1 MSNNVVKLVREKDR
15 DDQKILEF
23 LKDKKCLVIVYD
35 DDTETIKAVSNF
47 DPGLRECT
55 LAHFGYL
62 YLLQE
67 MMALGEYEDDI

>member
-1 MSNNVVKLVREKDR
+1 MGNVVKLIREKDR

-23 LKDKKCLVIVYD
+23 LDKKKCLVITWD
-35 DDTETIKAVSNF
+35 PEAENIQAISNF

-67 MMALGEYEDDI
+67 MMTASADYDDE